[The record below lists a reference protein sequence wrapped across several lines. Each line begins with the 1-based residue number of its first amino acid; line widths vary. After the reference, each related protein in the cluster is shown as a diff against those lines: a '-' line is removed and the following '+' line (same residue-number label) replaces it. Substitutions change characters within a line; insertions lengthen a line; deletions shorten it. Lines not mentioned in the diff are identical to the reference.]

1 MFKIGEFAKVSGLS
15 IHTLY
20 HYESI
25 GLIEPSFVD
34 PHTNYR
40 YYDAGQL
47 VLINKIAALKDA
59 GFSLGEIVKVLL
71 DTPVN
76 KELIPM
82 LETKAE
88 SLEKLLDEETN
99 RLERL
104 RTNIFLI
111 KNGGVP
117 MMNDISIKKVEPIL
131 VASIREEFKEES
143 FDIFCERLWNE
154 VNEYINRSAAKRTI
168 PCMTLYHAGLYVN
181 TNSTIDMEVAEPI
194 TKLIP
199 ENATVK
205 VHELPAVEK
214 MACVVHKG
222 PFSTIG
228 ETSRALFEWIA
239 ENRYSVIGPV
249 REIYHK
255 GDWVTED
262 TSEYVTE
269 LQVPIE

>member
-1 MFKIGEFAKVSGLS
+1 MFKIGEFAKLSGLS

-40 YYDAGQL
+40 YYDADQL

-59 GFSLGEIVKVLL
+59 GFALGEIVKVLL
-71 DTPVN
+71 DMPVN

-82 LETKAE
+82 LESKAE
-88 SLEKLLDEETN
+88 SLEKLLEQETN

-117 MMNDISIKKVEPIL
+117 MMKGISIKKVEPIL
-131 VASIREEFKEES
+131 VASIREEFKEKS
-143 FDIFCERLWNE
+143 FDTFCERLWNE
-154 VNEYINRSAAKRTI
+154 VNEFIDCSEAKRTI
-168 PCMTLYHAGLYVN
+168 PCMTIYHSGLYVH
-181 TNSTIDMEVAEPI
+181 TDSVIDLEVAEPI
-194 TKLIP
+194 TKVIP
-199 ENATVK
+199 ASSTVK

-228 ETSRALFEWIA
+228 ETSRALFEWIS
-239 ENRYSVIGPV
+239 ENRYSVSGPV

-269 LQVPIE
+269 LQVPIT